1 MTNLEA
7 ILDRHEREKFAINR
21 LNDVERAR
29 HQLAML
35 MVYKENPLKW
45 QQDCQFTMNQV
56 SQLDPIQ
63 PFPDWDYLH
72 FLTSIWQREKLI
84 ATPKSRRMFCS
95 WNFIGLYTHDT
106 MFKPGRFNAFV
117 SKKEDDAGDLVSRAE
132 FIVQHIPEWRI
143 PKALLPKMRNGGM
156 TRKPPVL
163 EFEDTG
169 SKIQGIAMGADQLRQ
184 FTLSGILGD
193 ECAFWPDAEK
203 FYAASKPTLD
213 GGGRMTLI
221 SSRSPGFFK
230 KLVFDKMDAQD
241 LSFSE
246 EAPAE
251 VKRPMEGVEIWRNPK
266 NKFVIVDLHYTANPE
281 KRGEEWK
288 NAVKASMPIKS
299 YQMEYEKSWQTYEG
313 KAVHEDFNPTLHRV
327 KGSIEIEPGLPL
339 LLGADVGLT
348 PAIIVC
354 QQVGRQFRAIREFI
368 ETNGSINR
376 LMPQLWA
383 WIKLNSPDHF
393 NMRDNL
399 VYLWCDPAMN
409 KRADGDDTVT
419 AARAMRESGLKNL
432 RPGPI
437 SLLARREPLDKLL
450 IYTDKL
456 GPGFL
461 ISAKDCSVTSEGLA
475 GGFQYPEK
483 MLEIEAANPTPLK
496 NKFSHPCE
504 ALQYVAAGAADFTKS
519 YGNSINLPPPTYG
532 FQRKQP

>member
-348 PAIIVC
+348 PAIVVC
-354 QQVGRQFRAIREFI
+354 QQVGRQFRCIKEFI
-368 ETNGSINR
+368 ETNGSIDR

-419 AARAMRESGLKNL
+419 AARAIREGGIKNL

-437 SLLARREPLDKLL
+437 SMAARRRPLAQIL
-450 IYTDKL
+450 IYTDKQ

-461 ISAKDCSVTSEGLA
+461 ISAKDCPVTSEGLA

-496 NKFSHPCE
+496 NKFSHPVE
-504 ALQYVAAGAADFTKS
+504 SLEYVAAGATDFIKS
-519 YGNSINLPPPTYG
+519 YGNSINLPPPSYG